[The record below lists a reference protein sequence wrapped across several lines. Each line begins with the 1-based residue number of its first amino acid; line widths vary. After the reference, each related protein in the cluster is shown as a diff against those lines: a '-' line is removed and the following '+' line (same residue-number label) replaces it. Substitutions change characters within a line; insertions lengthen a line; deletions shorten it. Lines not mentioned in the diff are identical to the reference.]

1 MTEEFL
7 VRINVQELMFQQ
19 IHEKLGR
26 NDVMNVVTV
35 LKKKGG
41 EKKQSLILIMT
52 NFGGIIH
59 AQIIINF
66 IEMLTECVQREI
78 NPMLKFSS

>member
-1 MTEEFL
+1 MICLSRVNFLINMTEEFL

-41 EKKQSLILIMT
+41 RKSKVLY
-52 NFGGIIH
+52 
-59 AQIIINF
+59 
-66 IEMLTECVQREI
+66 
-78 NPMLKFSS
+78 